1 MIDKFYE
8 ELKGREVK
16 DHKIIGCIPWRETC
30 YGCRDH
36 DHGGLNVRAYI
47 TEGDMVVG
55 IAHTNEEQ
63 NGFPNVTHGG
73 IISTYFDEVLWHQ
86 TKLKDE
92 HVNAMTIEMTVRY
105 WKPTPPDIEVKII
118 AFPPEIEG
126 RHYYVNGALIL
137 PDGTIASTAK
147 VHYLTIRQDSKIAE
161 DEEKRCLHV
170 WTPELTSI
178 RF

>member
-16 DHKIIGCIPWRETC
+16 EHKIIGCIPWRETC

-63 NGFPNVTHGG
+63 NGFPNVTHEIFLHG
-73 IISTYFDEVLWHQ
+73 DW
-86 TKLKDE
+86 LKKSNLQGD
-92 HVNAMTIEMTVRY
+92 MGDT
-105 WKPTPPDIEVKII
+105 
-118 AFPPEIEG
+118 
-126 RHYYVNGALIL
+126 
-137 PDGTIASTAK
+137 
-147 VHYLTIRQDSKIAE
+147 
-161 DEEKRCLHV
+161 
-170 WTPELTSI
+170 
-178 RF
+178 